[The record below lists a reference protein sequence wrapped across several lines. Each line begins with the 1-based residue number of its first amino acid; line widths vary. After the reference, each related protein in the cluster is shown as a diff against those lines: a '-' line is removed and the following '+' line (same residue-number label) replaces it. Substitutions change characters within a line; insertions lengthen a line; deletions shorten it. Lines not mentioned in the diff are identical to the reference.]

1 MDDASYWTRQALTSM
16 LGSDG
21 AAHMSEEIKDAGL
34 MVPRAIM
41 GSYVF
46 NGFMGLI
53 LLIAYIFCIPSV
65 DDALSDSSAYPFLYV
80 FRNAMSV
87 AGVNALTAVVLF
99 LLVASN
105 ISFNLS
111 TSRQTWS
118 FARDGG
124 LPFSRWISYVH
135 PTLQIPI
142 NAVGLSCLISIL
154 LSLINLGS
162 SAAFNAMASLQ
173 LVALLLTYIV
183 SISCVLH
190 RRLHN
195 PKTLPQCRWSLGR
208 FGIATNIGGLAYA
221 VFAFFWCFWP
231 NGTPVTAFTFNW
243 SVAIFIGVV
252 FLSLLMYWIKG
263 RATFDGPVVLVR
275 RD

>member
-1 MDDASYWTRQALTSM
+1 
-16 LGSDG
+16 
-21 AAHMSEEIKDAGL
+21 MSEEIKDAGL

-41 GSYVF
+41 GSF
-46 NGFMGLI
+46 LLNGFMGLI

-65 DDALSDSSAYPFLYV
+65 DDALNDPSAFPFLYV
-80 FRNAMSV
+80 FRNAVSV

-99 LLVASN
+99 LLVVSN
-105 ISFNLS
+105 ISFNMS

-135 PTLQIPI
+135 PGLQIPT
-142 NAVGLSCLISIL
+142 NAVGLTCLISIL

-162 SAAFNAMASLQ
+162 SVAFNAMISLQ
-173 LVALLLTYIV
+173 LVALLLTYLV
-183 SISCVLH
+183 SMSCVLY
-190 RRLHN
+190 RRLYN
-195 PKTLPQCRWSLGR
+195 PKSLPQCRWGLGR
-208 FGIATNIGGLAYA
+208 FGVAINIAGLAYT

-231 NGTPVTAFTFNW
+231 NETPVEASTFNW
-243 SVAIFIGVV
+243 SMVIFVGVTVA
-252 FLSLLMYWIKG
+252 SLVMYWVKG